1 MHGGGH
7 GLPTRRHTSAQH
19 RESERGGRGRRVGDP
34 SRPGRSLPR
43 ALDRPDSSRP
53 GDAGGCRRH
62 RLMTSTFDT
71 AASPRRG
78 NGITTP
84 SRRGGSG
91 RVLTDVVVDLGF
103 VDRGTMDHAIDRST
117 ASGGAP
123 EHILVEDGTLTG
135 DQLARAVAERFGL
148 DHVDLKLYRVD
159 PDAAKLVAP
168 AAVRRYQA
176 VPVSFVGDRTLL
188 VAMVDPA
195 NVLAIDDIA
204 VMTGYE
210 VRPAVASLKDVDWL
224 LERLEDPNFG
234 VGATAPEEREDDPG
248 ADQPPAAAERPPAPL
263 YDIRENAPI
272 NFGVG
277 GEDASVIQL
286 VPRVI
291 KEAVE
296 RGASDIHF
304 EPQEEEMR
312 VRYRIDGVLQ
322 EAATVPVSAVPAV
335 ISRLKILSDLD
346 IAERRV
352 PQDGR
357 ISMDVAE
364 KPIDLRVATL
374 PAQYGEKVVMRI
386 LDQSKVMIQLE
397 QLGMLP
403 QALERFS
410 KAFAQAHGAVLVT
423 GPTGSGKSTSLYGAL
438 NQLNTIEK
446 HIITIEDPVEYQL
459 TGITQ
464 VQVNNK
470 AGLTFASGLRSMMR
484 ADPDI
489 IMVGE
494 IRGRETAQIA
504 IEAALTGHLVLST
517 LHTNDAPGAVTR
529 LIEMGVEPFLV
540 GSAVDCVVAQ
550 RLARLL
556 CEECKQRVT
565 LPAEVLRA
573 NGFNVGLDLECFEPV
588 GCARCG
594 GSGYKGR
601 IGLYKV
607 MMVSE
612 TIRSLAVA
620 REPAETI
627 ARAAVHEGMMRLRED
642 GLEKVRRGLTSIAE
656 IARVAGT
663 K

>member
-1 MHGGGH
+1 MDM
-7 GLPTRRHTSAQH
+7 AI
-19 RESERGGRGRRVGDP
+19 ERGNESG
-34 SRPGRSLPR
+34 SLPE
-43 ALDRPDSSRP
+43 
-53 GDAGGCRRH
+53 
-62 RLMTSTFDT
+62 
-71 AASPRRG
+71 
-78 NGITTP
+78 
-84 SRRGGSG
+84 
-91 RVLTDVVVDLGF
+91 RVLVQ
-103 VDRGTMDHAIDRST
+103 
-117 ASGGAP
+117 
-123 EHILVEDGTLTG
+123 DGTLTEEH
-135 DQLARAVAERFGL
+135 LSRAVAERFGL
-148 DHVDLKLYRVD
+148 DHVDLELYRVD
-159 PDAAKLVAP
+159 PDAAKLVTP

-176 VPVSFVGDRTLL
+176 VPVSFAGDRTLL

-210 VRPAVASLKDVDWL
+210 VRPAVASLADVERL
-224 LERLEDPNFG
+224 LERLEDPEFG
-234 VGATAPEEREDDPG
+234 HGAIAPDEEDDG
-248 ADQPPAAAERPPAPL
+248 AANAAPAPAQPAAPL
-263 YDIRENAPI
+263 YDLRENAPI
-272 NFGVG
+272 NFGAS

-286 VPRVI
+286 VHRVI

-304 EPQEEEMR
+304 EPGEQEMR
-312 VRYRIDGVLQ
+312 IRYRIDGVLQ
-322 EAATVPVSAVPAV
+322 EAATVPSSAVPAV
-335 ISRLKILSDLD
+335 VSRIKILSDLD
-346 IAERRV
+346 IAERRI

-357 ISMDVAE
+357 ISLEVAD

-374 PAQYGEKVVMRI
+374 PASYGEKVVMRI
-386 LDQSKVMIQLE
+386 LDQSKVMIELE

-403 QALERFS
+403 QALERFT
-410 KAFAQAHGAVLVT
+410 KAFSQAHGAVLVT

-446 HIITIEDPVEYQL
+446 NIITIEDPVEYQL
-459 TGITQ
+459 PGITQ

-494 IRGRETAQIA
+494 IRDRETAQIA

-529 LIEMGVEPFLV
+529 LIEMGIEPFLV

-556 CEECKQRVT
+556 CEECKRRT
-565 LPAEVLRA
+565 TITAEVMRA
-573 NGFNVGLDLECFEPV
+573 NGFNVGLDLEAYEPV

-601 IGLYKV
+601 IGLYEV
-607 MMVSE
+607 MWVSD

-620 REPAETI
+620 REPSETI
-627 ARAAVHEGMMRLRED
+627 AHAAVHEGMMRLRED

-663 K
+663 R

>member
-1 MHGGGH
+1 MT
-7 GLPTRRHTSAQH
+7 PPTDTKTRRGT
-19 RESERGGRGRRVGDP
+19 
-34 SRPGRSLPR
+34 
-43 ALDRPDSSRP
+43 
-53 GDAGGCRRH
+53 
-62 RLMTSTFDT
+62 
-71 AASPRRG
+71 
-78 NGITTP
+78 GITTP

-91 RVLTDVVVDLGF
+91 RVLTDVIVDLGF
-103 VDRGTMDHAIDRST
+103 VDRGTMDVAIERGTEQGS
-117 ASGGAP
+117 AP
-123 EHILVEDGTLTG
+123 ERILVGEGNLTD
-135 DQLARAVAERFGL
+135 DQLSRAVAERFGL

-210 VRPAVASLKDVDWL
+210 VRPAVASLDDVEWL

-234 VGATAPEEREDDPG
+234 NGAVAPEEQETG
-248 ADQPPAAAERPPAPL
+248 AEEESSAPAAPAGPL
-263 YDIRENAPI
+263 YDLRDNAPI
-272 NFGVG
+272 NFGAG

-286 VPRVI
+286 VHRVI

-296 RGASDIHF
+296 RGTSDIHF

-322 EAATVPVSAVPAV
+322 EAATVPVSAIPAV
-335 ISRLKILSDLD
+335 VSRIKILSDLD
-346 IAERRV
+346 IAERRI

-357 ISMDVAE
+357 ISIEVE
-364 KPIDLRVATL
+364 GKPIDLRVATL
-374 PAQYGEKVVMRI
+374 PAQHGEKVVMRI

-403 QALERFS
+403 QALERFT
-410 KAFAQAHGAVLVT
+410 KAFSQAHGAVLVT

-438 NQLNTIEK
+438 NQLNTVEK

-459 TGITQ
+459 EGITQ

-494 IRGRETAQIA
+494 IRDRETAQIA

-556 CEECKQRVT
+556 CEECKRRTT
-565 LPAEVLRA
+565 LTSEVMRA
-573 NGFNVGLDLECFEPV
+573 NGFNVGLDLEAYEPV

-601 IGLYKV
+601 IGLYEV
-607 MMVSE
+607 MWVSD

-627 ARAAVHEGMMRLRED
+627 MHAAVHEGMMRLRED

-663 K
+663 R

>member
-1 MHGGGH
+1 
-7 GLPTRRHTSAQH
+7 
-19 RESERGGRGRRVGDP
+19 
-34 SRPGRSLPR
+34 
-43 ALDRPDSSRP
+43 
-53 GDAGGCRRH
+53 
-62 RLMTSTFDT
+62 MTSPAQTGAPPT
-71 AASPRRG
+71 LKTG

-91 RVLTDVVVDLGF
+91 RVLADVIVDLGF
-103 VDRGTMDHAIDRST
+103 ADRERMEEAVAA
-117 ASGGAP
+117 ASLAGSAA
-123 EHILVEDGTLTG
+123 EHVLVAEG
-135 DQLARAVAERFGL
+135 DLSEEQVSRAVAERFGL
-148 DHVDLKLYRVD
+148 DHLDLGTYRVD
-159 PDAAKLVAP
+159 PDAAKLVSP
-168 AAVRRYQA
+168 AAVKRYRA
-176 VPVSFVGDRTLL
+176 VPVSFAGDRTLL

-210 VRPAVASLKDVDWL
+210 VRPAVSSPSDIERL
-224 LERLEDPNFG
+224 LERLQDPDFG
-234 VGATAPEEREDDPG
+234 NGAVAPEDLDGDLGDDDD
-248 ADQPPAAAERPPAPL
+248 ADPPPSSGPL
-263 YDIRENAPI
+263 YDLTQNAPI
-272 NFGVG
+272 DFGAS
-277 GEDASVIQL
+277 GEDSSVIQL
-286 VPRVI
+286 VQRVI

-304 EPQEEEMR
+304 EPGEAEMR

-322 EAATVPVSAVPAV
+322 EAARIPTSAVPAV
-335 ISRLKILSDLD
+335 ISRVKILSDLD
-346 IAERRV
+346 IAERRI

-357 ISMDVAE
+357 ISTESAGR
-364 KPIDLRVATL
+364 PIDLRVATL
-374 PAQYGEKVVMRI
+374 PSAYGENVVMRI
-386 LDQSKVMIQLE
+386 LDQSQVMIDLD

-403 QALERFS
+403 QALERFTQ
-410 KAFAQAHGAVLVT
+410 AFSQAHGAVLVT

-438 NQLNTIEK
+438 NLLNTVEK
-446 HIITIEDPVEYQL
+446 NIITIEDPVEYQL
-459 TGITQ
+459 AGITQ
-464 VQVNNK
+464 VQTNNK

-484 ADPDI
+484 ADPDV

-494 IRGRETAQIA
+494 IRDRETAQIA

-556 CEECKQRVT
+556 CEECKRRT
-565 LPAEVLRA
+565 TIRSEVMRA
-573 NGFNVGLDLECFEPV
+573 NGFDVGLDLEAYEPV

-601 IGLYKV
+601 IGLYEV
-607 MMVSE
+607 MWVSE

-620 REPAETI
+620 REPSETI
-627 ARAAVHEGMMRLRED
+627 AHAAVHEGMMRLRED

-663 K
+663 R

>member
-1 MHGGGH
+1 MNPQTGA
-7 GLPTRRHTSAQH
+7 PTRKK
-19 RESERGGRGRRVGDP
+19 GK
-34 SRPGRSLPR
+34 
-43 ALDRPDSSRP
+43 
-53 GDAGGCRRH
+53 
-62 RLMTSTFDT
+62 
-71 AASPRRG
+71 
-78 NGITTP
+78 GITTP

-103 VDRGTMDHAIDRST
+103 VEQGVMDEAIAR
-117 ASGGAP
+117 AEEAGALP
-123 EHILVEDGTLTG
+123 ERLLIKDGTLTD

-148 DHVDLKLYRVD
+148 DHIDLSVYRVD
-159 PDAAKLVAP
+159 PDAAKLVTP
-168 AAVRRYQA
+168 AAAKRYQA
-176 VPVSFVGDRTLL
+176 VPVSFAGERTLM
-188 VAMVDPA
+188 VAMSDPA
-195 NVLAIDDIA
+195 NVLAQDDIA

-210 VRPAVASLKDVDWL
+210 VRPAVASPTDIEAL
-224 LERLEDPNFG
+224 LERLEDPDFG
-234 VGATAPEEREDDPG
+234 NGATAPVEDDGEESTEPQRPG
-248 ADQPPAAAERPPAPL
+248 PSAPAGPM
-263 YDIRENAPI
+263 YDFKEQAPI
-272 NFGVG
+272 NFGAS

-286 VPRVI
+286 VHRVI

-296 RGASDIHF
+296 RGSSDIHF
-304 EPQEEEMR
+304 EPGDEDMR
-312 VRYRIDGVLQ
+312 VRYRIDGVLS
-322 EAATVPVSAVPAV
+322 EAAVIPGSAVPAV
-335 ISRLKILSDLD
+335 VSRVKILSDLD

-357 ISMDVAE
+357 ISLEVTG

-374 PAQYGEKVVMRI
+374 PCAYGENVVMRI
-386 LDQSKVMIQLE
+386 LDQSKVMIELE

-403 QALERFS
+403 QALERFT
-410 KAFAQAHGAVLVT
+410 KAFSQAHGAVLVT

-438 NQLNTIEK
+438 NQLNTIEQN
-446 HIITIEDPVEYQL
+446 IITIEDPVEYQL
-459 TGITQ
+459 DGITQ

-470 AGLTFASGLRSMMR
+470 AGLTFAGGLRSMMR

-494 IRGRETAQIA
+494 IRDRETAQIA

-529 LIEMGVEPFLV
+529 LIEMGIEPFLV

-556 CEECKQRVT
+556 CEECKRRT
-565 LPAEVLRA
+565 TIKSEVMRA
-573 NGFNVGLDLECFEPV
+573 NGFNVGLDLEAYEPV

-601 IGLYKV
+601 IGLYEV
-607 MMVSE
+607 MWVSD
-612 TIRSLAVA
+612 TIRALAVA

-627 ARAAVHEGMMRLRED
+627 AHAAVHEGMMRLRED

-663 K
+663 R

>member
-1 MHGGGH
+1 MSSTYDTP
-7 GLPTRRHTSAQH
+7 PTR
-19 RESERGGRGRRVGDP
+19 
-34 SRPGRSLPR
+34 
-43 ALDRPDSSRP
+43 
-53 GDAGGCRRH
+53 
-62 RLMTSTFDT
+62 
-71 AASPRRG
+71 PRRG

-91 RVLTDVVVDLGF
+91 RILTDVIVDLGF
-103 VDRGTMDHAIDRST
+103 IDRGTMDLAIDRATSN
-117 ASGGAP
+117 SSSP
-123 EHILVEDGTLTG
+123 ERVLIADGSLS
-135 DQLARAVAERFGL
+135 DDHLSRATAERFGL

-159 PDAAKLVAP
+159 PDAAKLVAS

-210 VRPAVASLKDVDWL
+210 VRPAVASQADVEWL
-224 LERLEDPNFG
+224 LQRLEDPDFG
-234 VGATAPEEREDDPG
+234 LGAVAPEEL
-248 ADQPPAAAERPPAPL
+248 AAADAELAAPSPAPAAPL
-263 YDIRENAPI
+263 YDIRDNPNQTI

-286 VPRVI
+286 VHRVI

-304 EPQEEEMR
+304 EPQEDEMR

-322 EAATVPVSAVPAV
+322 EAATVPLSAIPAV
-335 ISRLKILSDLD
+335 ISRVKILSDLD
-346 IAERRV
+346 IAERRI

-357 ISMDVAE
+357 ISIEVAE
-364 KPIDLRVATL
+364 KAIDLRVATL
-374 PAQYGEKVVMRI
+374 PASHGEKVVMRI
-386 LDQSKVMIQLE
+386 LDQSKVLIDLE

-403 QALERFS
+403 QALERFT

-438 NQLNTIEK
+438 NQLNTVEK

-459 TGITQ
+459 QGITQ

-494 IRGRETAQIA
+494 IRDRETAQIA

-556 CEECKQRVT
+556 CEECKRRT
-565 LPAEVLRA
+565 TITSEVMRA
-573 NGFNVGLDLECFEPV
+573 NGFNVGLDLEAYEPV

-601 IGLYKV
+601 IGLYEV
-607 MMVSE
+607 MWVSD

-627 ARAAVHEGMMRLRED
+627 AHAAVHEGMMRLRED

-663 K
+663 R

>member
-1 MHGGGH
+1 MN
-7 GLPTRRHTSAQH
+7 PPAQT
-19 RESERGGRGRRVGDP
+19 GAP
-34 SRPGRSLPR
+34 PKKK
-43 ALDRPDSSRP
+43 
-53 GDAGGCRRH
+53 
-62 RLMTSTFDT
+62 
-71 AASPRRG
+71 G

-91 RVLTDVVVDLGF
+91 RVLTDVIVDLGF
-103 VDRGTMDHAIDRST
+103 VEQGVMDEAVARAED
-117 ASGGAP
+117 AGALP
-123 EHILVEDGTLTG
+123 ERLLVKDGTLSD

-148 DHVDLKLYRVD
+148 DHVDLSAYRVD
-159 PDAAKLVAP
+159 PDAAKLVTP
-168 AAVRRYQA
+168 AAVKRYQA
-176 VPVSFVGDRTLL
+176 VPVSFAGERTLL
-188 VAMVDPA
+188 VAMSDPA
-195 NVLAIDDIA
+195 NVLAQDDIA

-210 VRPAVASLKDVDWL
+210 VRPAVASVSDIDRL
-224 LERLEDPNFG
+224 LDRLEDPDFG
-234 VGATAPEEREDDPG
+234 NGATAPIEDDEDTEPH
-248 ADQPPAAAERPPAPL
+248 RPPPSAPAGPM
-263 YDIRENAPI
+263 YDLREQTPI
-272 NFGVG
+272 NFGAS

-286 VPRVI
+286 VHRVI

-296 RGASDIHF
+296 RGSSDIHF
-304 EPQEEEMR
+304 EPGDEDMR

-322 EAATVPVSAVPAV
+322 EAAVIPASAVPAV
-335 ISRLKILSDLD
+335 VSRVKILSDLD

-357 ISMDVAE
+357 ISLQVSG

-374 PAQYGEKVVMRI
+374 PCAYGENVVMRI
-386 LDQSKVMIQLE
+386 LDQSKVMIELE
-397 QLGMLP
+397 ELGMLP
-403 QALERFS
+403 QALERFT

-438 NQLNTIEK
+438 NQLNTVEK
-446 HIITIEDPVEYQL
+446 NIITIEDPVEYQL
-459 TGITQ
+459 DGITQ

-470 AGLTFASGLRSMMR
+470 AGLTFAGGLRSMMR

-494 IRGRETAQIA
+494 IRDRETAQIA

-529 LIEMGVEPFLV
+529 LIEMGIEPFLV

-556 CEECKQRVT
+556 CEECKRRT
-565 LPAEVLRA
+565 TIKSEVMRA
-573 NGFNVGLDLECFEPV
+573 NGFNVGLDLEAYEPV

-601 IGLYKV
+601 IGLYEV
-607 MMVSE
+607 MWVSD
-612 TIRSLAVA
+612 TIRALAVA

-627 ARAAVHEGMMRLRED
+627 AHAAVHEGMMRLRED
-642 GLEKVRRGLTSIAE
+642 GLEKVRRGVTSIAE
-656 IARVAGT
+656 IARVAGS

>member
-1 MHGGGH
+1 MS
-7 GLPTRRHTSAQH
+7 PTT
-19 RESERGGRGRRVGDP
+19 
-34 SRPGRSLPR
+34 
-43 ALDRPDSSRP
+43 
-53 GDAGGCRRH
+53 
-62 RLMTSTFDT
+62 TDT
-71 AASPRRG
+71 APKPKRG

-91 RVLTDVVVDLGF
+91 RVLTDVIVDLGY
-103 VDRGTMDHAIDRST
+103 VDRGTMDTAIDRGNDKGSL
-117 ASGGAP
+117 P
-123 EHILVEDGTLTG
+123 ERILVEDGTLTEE
-135 DQLARAVAERFGL
+135 QLSRALAERFGL
-148 DHVDLKLYRVD
+148 DHVDLELYRVD
-159 PDAAKLVAP
+159 PDAAKLVTP
-168 AAVRRYQA
+168 AAVRRYRA
-176 VPVSFVGDRTLL
+176 VPVSFAGDRTLL

-210 VRPAVASLKDVDWL
+210 VRPAVASLADVERL
-224 LERLEDPNFG
+224 LERLEDPDFG
-234 VGATAPEEREDDPG
+234 HGAIAPDEEDPDAP
-248 ADQPPAAAERPPAPL
+248 ADAAPGPSQPAAPL
-263 YDIRENAPI
+263 YDLRENAPI
-272 NFGVG
+272 NFGAN

-286 VPRVI
+286 VHRVI

-304 EPQEEEMR
+304 EPGEEEMR
-312 VRYRIDGVLQ
+312 IRYRIDGVLQ
-322 EAATVPVSAVPAV
+322 EAATVPASAVPAV
-335 ISRLKILSDLD
+335 VSRIKILSDLD
-346 IAERRV
+346 IAERRI

-357 ISMDVAE
+357 ISLEVAS

-374 PAQYGEKVVMRI
+374 PASYGEKVVMRI
-386 LDQSKVMIQLE
+386 LDQSKVMIELE

-403 QALERFS
+403 QALERFT
-410 KAFAQAHGAVLVT
+410 KAFSQAHGAVLVT

-438 NQLNTIEK
+438 NQLNTVEK
-446 HIITIEDPVEYQL
+446 NIITIEDPVEYQL
-459 TGITQ
+459 AGITQ

-494 IRGRETAQIA
+494 IRDRETAQIA

-529 LIEMGVEPFLV
+529 LIEMGIEPFLV

-556 CEECKQRVT
+556 CEECKRRTTITADVM
-565 LPAEVLRA
+565 RA
-573 NGFNVGLDLECFEPV
+573 NGFNVGLDLEAYEPV

-601 IGLYKV
+601 VGLYEV
-607 MMVSE
+607 MWVSD

-620 REPAETI
+620 REPSETI
-627 ARAAVHEGMMRLRED
+627 AHAAVHEGMMRLRED

-663 K
+663 R

>member
-1 MHGGGH
+1 MNPPAQSGAP
-7 GLPTRRHTSAQH
+7 PTSKKK
-19 RESERGGRGRRVGDP
+19 
-34 SRPGRSLPR
+34 
-43 ALDRPDSSRP
+43 
-53 GDAGGCRRH
+53 
-62 RLMTSTFDT
+62 
-71 AASPRRG
+71 G

-91 RVLTDVVVDLGF
+91 RMLTDVIVDLGF
-103 VDRGTMDHAIDRST
+103 VEQATVDLAVGRAND
-117 ASGGAP
+117 SGSLPERLLVADGA
-123 EHILVEDGTLTG
+123 LSD

-148 DHVDLKLYRVD
+148 DHVDLGTYRVD
-159 PDAAKLVAP
+159 PDAAKLVTP
-168 AAVRRYQA
+168 AAARRYQA
-176 VPVSFVGDRTLL
+176 VPVSFAGERTLL
-188 VAMVDPA
+188 VAMSDPA
-195 NVLAIDDIA
+195 NVLAQDDIA

-210 VRPAVASLKDVDWL
+210 VRPAVASPPDIDGLVD
-224 LERLEDPNFG
+224 RMEDPDFG
-234 VGATAPEEREDDPG
+234 NGATAPLEDDCDEAEAATAQQPPG
-248 ADQPPAAAERPPAPL
+248 APAGPL
-263 YDIRENAPI
+263 YDLRDQAPI
-272 NFGVG
+272 NFGAS

-286 VPRVI
+286 VHRVV

-296 RGASDIHF
+296 RGSSDIHF
-304 EPQEEEMR
+304 EPGDEDMR

-322 EAATVPVSAVPAV
+322 EAAVIPGSAVPAV
-335 ISRLKILSDLD
+335 VSRVKILSDLD
-346 IAERRV
+346 IAERRI

-357 ISMDVAE
+357 ISLEVSG

-374 PAQYGEKVVMRI
+374 PCAYGENVVMRI
-386 LDQSKVMIQLE
+386 LDQSKVMIELE

-403 QALERFS
+403 QALERFT
-410 KAFAQAHGAVLVT
+410 KAFSQAHGAVLVT

-446 HIITIEDPVEYQL
+446 NIITIEDPVEYQL
-459 TGITQ
+459 DGITQ

-470 AGLTFASGLRSMMR
+470 AGLTFAGGLRSMMR

-494 IRGRETAQIA
+494 IRDRETAQIA
-504 IEAALTGHLVLST
+504 IESALTGHLVLST

-529 LIEMGVEPFLV
+529 LIEMGIEPFLV

-556 CEECKQRVT
+556 CEECKRRT
-565 LPAEVLRA
+565 TIKSEVMRA
-573 NGFNVGLDLECFEPV
+573 NGFNVGLDLEAYEPV

-601 IGLYKV
+601 IGLYEV
-607 MMVSE
+607 MWVSDS
-612 TIRSLAVA
+612 IRSLAVA

-627 ARAAVHEGMMRLRED
+627 AHAAVHEGMMRLRED

-663 K
+663 R

>member
-1 MHGGGH
+1 M
-7 GLPTRRHTSAQH
+7 S
-19 RESERGGRGRRVGDP
+19 
-34 SRPGRSLPR
+34 
-43 ALDRPDSSRP
+43 
-53 GDAGGCRRH
+53 
-62 RLMTSTFDT
+62 STFDT
-71 AASPRRG
+71 PTKPRRG

-91 RVLTDVVVDLGF
+91 RILTDVIVDLGF
-103 VDRGTMDHAIDRST
+103 VDRGTMDLAIDRAT
-117 ASGGAP
+117 ESGGAP
-123 EHILVEDGTLTG
+123 ERILVADGTLT
-135 DQLARAVAERFGL
+135 DDHLARSMAERFGL

-168 AAVRRYQA
+168 NAVRRYQA

-210 VRPAVASLKDVDWL
+210 VRPAVASLADVDWL

-234 VGATAPEEREDDPG
+234 HGAVAPDEVEDGVEGESP
-248 ADQPPAAAERPPAPL
+248 APAQPAAPL
-263 YDIRENAPI
+263 YDMRENAPI
-272 NFGVG
+272 NFGAG

-286 VPRVI
+286 VHRVI

-322 EAATVPVSAVPAV
+322 EAATVPISAVPAV
-335 ISRLKILSDLD
+335 ISRVKILSDLD
-346 IAERRV
+346 IAERRI

-357 ISMDVAE
+357 ISIEVSD

-374 PAQYGEKVVMRI
+374 PASYGEKVVMRI

-403 QALERFS
+403 QALERFT
-410 KAFAQAHGAVLVT
+410 KAFGQAHGAVLVT

-459 TGITQ
+459 QGITQ

-494 IRGRETAQIA
+494 IRDRETAQIA

-556 CEECKQRVT
+556 CEECKRRT
-565 LPAEVLRA
+565 TITSEVMRA
-573 NGFNVGLDLECFEPV
+573 NGFNVGLDLEAYEPV

-594 GSGYKGR
+594 GAGYKGR
-601 IGLYKV
+601 IGLYEV
-607 MMVSE
+607 MWVSD
-612 TIRSLAVA
+612 TIRSLAVS

-627 ARAAVHEGMMRLRED
+627 MHAAVHEGMMRLRED

-663 K
+663 R

>member
-7 GLPTRRHTSAQH
+7 GLPERRHTSPER
-19 RESERGGRGRRVGDP
+19 REGERGRGGRRPGDP
-34 SRPGRSLPR
+34 GRPGRSLPR
-43 ALDRPDSSRP
+43 ALDRPDGSRS
-53 GDAGGCRRH
+53 GDAGGRRGH
-62 RLMTSTFDT
+62 RHMSSTFET
-71 AASPRRG
+71 SSRPRRG

-84 SRRGGSG
+84 TRRGGSG
-91 RVLTDVVVDLGF
+91 RVLTDVIVDLGF
-103 VDRGTMDHAIDRST
+103 IDRGTMDLAIERGTENGS
-117 ASGGAP
+117 SP
-123 EHILVEDGTLTG
+123 ERVLVQDGNLSA
-135 DQLARAVAERFGL
+135 DQLSRAVAERFGL
-148 DHVDLKLYRVD
+148 DHIDLALYRVD

-176 VPVSFVGDRTLL
+176 VPVSFTGDRTLI

-210 VRPAVASLKDVDWL
+210 VRPAVASLADVERL
-224 LERLEDPNFG
+224 LGRLEDPNFG
-234 VGATAPEEREDDPG
+234 NGATAPEELHEDIPEPQRE
-248 ADQPPAAAERPPAPL
+248 AQQPAAPL
-263 YDIRENAPI
+263 YDIRENQPI

-286 VPRVI
+286 VHRVI
-291 KEAVE
+291 KEAVD

-322 EAATVPVSAVPAV
+322 EAATVPASAIPAV
-335 ISRLKILSDLD
+335 VSRIKILSDLD
-346 IAERRV
+346 IAERRI

-357 ISMDVAE
+357 ISLEVAD

-374 PAQYGEKVVMRI
+374 PAAYGEKVVMRI
-386 LDQSKVMIQLE
+386 LDQSKVMNQLE

-403 QALERFS
+403 QALERFT
-410 KAFAQAHGAVLVT
+410 KAFSQAHGAVLVT

-459 TGITQ
+459 PGITQ

-494 IRGRETAQIA
+494 IRDRETAQIA

-529 LIEMGVEPFLV
+529 LIEMGIEPFLV

-556 CEECKQRVT
+556 CEECKRRT
-565 LPAEVLRA
+565 TIKSEVMRA
-573 NGFNVGLDLECFEPV
+573 NGFNVGLDLEAFEPV

-601 IGLYKV
+601 IGPLRGHV
-607 MMVSE
+607 GQ
-612 TIRSLAVA
+612 RLDPLAGGL
-620 REPAETI
+620 
-627 ARAAVHEGMMRLRED
+627 ARA
-642 GLEKVRRGLTSIAE
+642 RRDDH
-656 IARVAGT
+656 ARRHARGHDAPARGRP
-663 K
+663 